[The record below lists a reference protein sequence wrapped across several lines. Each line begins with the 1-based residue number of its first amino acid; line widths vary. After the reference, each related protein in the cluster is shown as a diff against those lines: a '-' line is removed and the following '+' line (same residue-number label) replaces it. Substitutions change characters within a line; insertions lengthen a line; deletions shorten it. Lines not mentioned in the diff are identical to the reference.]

1 MAPFDSALTTKISPL
16 IDGQVPDHIQA
27 DHPIFVEFLRQYY
40 KFLESA
46 QITIDG
52 TIDQVLLETL
62 SENFLVLDGTD
73 ISGSNAADK
82 IVFETGSG
90 TTGKFEVGETI
101 TGSTSKATATI
112 LVDNDETLFISSNQR
127 FIEGETITGA
137 SSSATSTLKKYRANP
152 VQNIQQ
158 LFEYADPDNT
168 VDHFLTAFKDSFMES
183 IPQSLASGVSK
194 RNLIKQIRD
203 LYAAKGTSE
212 GHKLFFR
219 IFLGQDAII
228 NYPAQYMLR
237 MSDGNWSKPVA
248 IRCTSDSAGALPDE
262 MAGQEITGASSGT
275 TAQIIS
281 VSQFNQGTDSV
292 VEFIL
297 REDSIQGS
305 GFTTSETI
313 TGKSTSGDF
322 TMQFTIQGIV
332 LSVTTGDFGGI
343 LYEVGDTV
351 TLDPLVGNGKATA
364 NVSKIKSGSISDI
377 HIDAPGSGYNVG
389 DSIKFTNDA
398 SDSSVNSAQAFVS
411 VTGGRLNTEES
422 TSTTPTFFNLE
433 AKTQESFIKQ
443 RILLN
448 GTAVATVTGEPYAVH
463 GTDRRFSDSKT
474 YYFPLYLSEERAK
487 AKNTETGTASFFI
500 FDQYPGQVFW
510 GPSNNL
516 NTAQSTYSTSLY
528 NLFHATTPTL
538 DDGFSLRLESGNA
551 AVDSGGVNTEAVL
564 GDLIL
569 SETDALARDTYGTPT
584 DGIILEEGSLGID
597 EFSEI
602 NRVFLVNGGSG
613 YTAMPSAT
621 ISTVNGTEGKVVA
634 LTTDIGQITEIE
646 IKDSGFKY
654 SSAPGVT
661 ANTNLIL
668 KDVTGTFGAGNT
680 LQTHTGSVVAF
691 TPATNKLTIS
701 STPTNRLQGEQLE
714 ATNDGITLE
723 DFDIVEPGRPDHGP
737 IATVYKVNDEFGSGI
752 LLDGYSE
759 EGSKIVIESFEIGN
773 IATDGFETFV
783 DQISMEVADMDSPID
798 EGIELESGLF
808 VPTDSSGR
816 FLLDSHREKPFL
828 RSQRTEDNVL
838 LEDAAAGTNI
848 FGEQETGLL
857 RFNFSM
863 EDVGDSIDLE
873 FGTPDRGNR
882 GRIQA
887 EIGTE
892 SSTGMGRLPRIVFDG
907 TGLIDND
914 AVEYELDT
922 SIVFGNNDD
931 AIILE
936 DSLPDGSGSPSYLVN
951 EDQGNAII
959 LNTSGGQD
967 NLDDVGDKL
976 LQPVFDVSAFS
987 NHGQSIAHANTP
999 DGRLLGEGLE
1009 TFILETSISGLREPT
1024 IRPSTPIQRMTA
1036 GAGSFILYDNAVY
1049 PGDEDGY
1056 GNIIREEDGGKILNE
1071 HSGQNML
1078 LDGTDASS
1086 TDAGDQ
1092 VLMEN
1097 ETGTDQIILDRTATD
1112 GTDAGDEIVMEDAFN
1127 VIGDNIL
1134 DSGGA
1139 SGVILAQGTAQGTA
1153 QIGTTIT
1160 KPGGY
1165 LNTNSLID
1173 EDVVRIQDSYFYQ
1186 QFSYEVTVG
1195 SVLSAYINELKAS
1208 VHPAG
1213 FIPFGK
1219 VSLASQVAARLG
1231 DPAAG
1236 GVIDY
1241 TGDDTFT
1248 PELASLFGIVFGET
1262 IDMTTGV
1269 REGTGI
1275 LDPTGGSSLK
1285 DTLIQENGVAIG
1297 DLLLEETDG
1306 DNLQFESG
1314 LDIAIENSASSG
1326 DGAILLDVGAGS
1338 GRVLLETAL
1347 GETVTAKRFLQHI
1360 TELKVRPEIKAP
1372 QTAYGAPLL
1381 SGIEPGSLFFDQ
1393 PFVQLEDGMRDKL
1406 PAIMKDNL
1414 LLDGTDTFGTNAG
1427 DKIAYESSH
1436 DLNIDS
1442 GVRIG
1447 DISNISV
1454 KDLVEI
1460 DTIGFIEGRSDDGN
1474 YYPVP
1479 EGGIVFE
1486 QSAASDELVLEDY
1499 MHFILEGGRL
1509 SDVLL
1514 LENGHTLL
1522 QESNSQPFT
1531 LEDNLQAF
1539 PDGTNE
1545 LTHIRLETA
1554 TDSTGHL
1561 LGEGIQAGDNSI
1573 NIVLDGQLH
1582 RGEKLLTEGSKIEF
1596 EDNTNTGSIPDGL
1609 FGNKNI
1615 EQYTREARIF
1625 SHNVESFGGR
1635 LALQDEFEIG
1645 LEVALEDG
1653 TGSIIFDGTSAVL
1666 DIEGQILLDG
1676 TDSAK
1681 TDAGDKVILD
1691 ASASGTDVGENL
1703 LLDSTGGRDLGDK
1716 LIMFDTIRN
1725 VVVGNEGGSFLLD
1738 GTDGTSSNAG
1748 DEILLEVDYENRS
1761 GTLEFLK
1768 QNSIN
1773 IANAL
1778 PSEGGGLTLPISEAD
1793 AGEGQVLVTTF
1804 DSAIGTFDSTQ
1815 TTFDAA

>member
-62 SENFLVLDGTD
+62 TENFLVLDGTD

-82 IVFETGSG
+82 IVFESGSG
-90 TTGKFEVGETI
+90 TTGKFEIGETI

-112 LVDNDETLFISSNQR
+112 LVDDNETLFISANQQ
-127 FIEGETITGA
+127 FIEGETITGG
-137 SSSATSTLKKYRANP
+137 SSGATSTLKKYRANP

-168 VDHFLTAFKDSFMES
+168 VDHFLSAFRDSFMES

-219 IFLGQDAII
+219 IFLGQEATI

-237 MSDGNWSKPVA
+237 MSDGNWSNPVA
-248 IRCTSDSAGALPDE
+248 IRCTSDSAGALPSE
-262 MAGQEITGASSGT
+262 MAGQVVTGASSGT

-281 VSQFNQGTDSV
+281 VSEFNQGTDAV
-292 VEFIL
+292 VEFTL
-297 REDSIQGS
+297 REDSIQGA
-305 GFTTSETI
+305 GFSISETI

-322 TMQFTIQGIV
+322 PMQFTIQGIV
-332 LSVTTGDFGGI
+332 LSVTAGDFGGI

-351 TLDPLVGNGKATA
+351 TLDEQTGNGKATA
-364 NVSKIKSGSISDI
+364 KVSEIKSGSVSDI
-377 HIDAPGSGYNVG
+377 HIDNPGAGYNIG
-389 DSIKFTNDA
+389 DGIKFTNDA
-398 SDSSVNSAQAFVS
+398 SDTSVDSARAFVS
-411 VTGGRLNTEES
+411 VTGGRLNTEDS
-422 TSTTPTFFNLE
+422 TTATPTFFNLE
-433 AKTQESFIKQ
+433 DDTQTSFVSN

-463 GTDRRFSDSKT
+463 GTDRRFSDAKT
-474 YYFPLYLSEERAK
+474 YYFPLYLSEDRAK
-487 AKNTETGTASFFI
+487 AKNTETGLATFFI
-500 FDQYPGQVFW
+500 FDQYPGVVFW

-516 NTAQSTYSTSLY
+516 NTAQSTYSTNLY
-528 NLFHATTPTL
+528 NLFYATTPTL
-538 DDGFSLRLESGNA
+538 DDGYSLRLESGNA
-551 AVDSGGVNTEAVL
+551 AVDSGGLNTESEL
-564 GDLIL
+564 GDLII
-569 SETDALARDTYGTPT
+569 SETDSLARDNYGTDS
-584 DGIILEEGSLGID
+584 DGIILETGSLGVD
-597 EFSEI
+597 EASEL
-602 NRVFLVNGGSG
+602 NRIFLVSGGTG
-613 YTAMPSAT
+613 YTALPSAT
-621 ISTVNGTEGKVVA
+621 VSSENGTSGEVVA
-634 LTTDIGQITEIE
+634 LTTDIGAITEIE
-646 IKDSGFKY
+646 VTDSGFKY
-654 SSAPGVT
+654 STAPAVT

-680 LQTHTGSVVAF
+680 LQTHTGSVVSF
-691 TPATNKLTIS
+691 NPSTNKLTIS
-701 STPTNRLQGEQLE
+701 ATPTNRLQGEQLL

-737 IATVYKVNDEFGSGI
+737 VSTIYKVNDEFGSGI
-752 LLDGYSE
+752 LIDGYNE
-759 EGSKIVIESFEIGN
+759 EGSKIVIESFETGDIQ
-773 IATDGFETFV
+773 ADGFETV
-783 DQISMEVADMDSPID
+783 ADQISMEVADMDSPID

-808 VPTDSSGR
+808 VATDSSGR
-816 FLLDSHREKPFL
+816 FLLDSHRAKPFL
-828 RSQRTEDNVL
+828 RSQRTEDNIL

-863 EDVGDSIDLE
+863 EDVGDNIDLE
-873 FGTPDRGNR
+873 ADTPGRTDGRGTS
-882 GRIQA
+882 IQLEDA
-887 EIGTE
+887 TE
-892 SSTGMGRLPRIVFDG
+892 SSTGMGRPPRIIFDG
-907 TGLIDND
+907 TGFSDND
-914 AVEYELDT
+914 APEYELNT
-922 SIVFGNNDD
+922 SIIFGNNDD

-936 DSLPDGSGSPSYLVN
+936 DSVPDGSGSPSYLVN

-967 NLDDVGDKL
+967 NLDDAGDKL
-976 LQPVFDVSAFS
+976 LQPVFDVSEFS

-1009 TFILETSISGLREPT
+1009 TFILEQSGDPVNEFGYRYREPAVNQS
-1024 IRPSTPIQRMTA
+1024 R
-1036 GAGSFILYDNAVY
+1036 FILFDNAVY

-1056 GNIIREEDGGKILNE
+1056 GNIVTEDTGGKILNE

-1092 VLMEN
+1092 VLMED
-1097 ETGTDQIILDRTATD
+1097 EVGTDQIILDRTATD

-1127 VIGDNIL
+1127 VVGDSIL

-1153 QIGTTIT
+1153 AIGTTIF
-1160 KPGGY
+1160 KKGNY
-1165 LNTNSLID
+1165 LNTNSLIN

-1186 QFSYEVTVG
+1186 QFSYEVTVA
-1195 SVLSAYINELKAS
+1195 SVLTDYIDELKAS

-1219 VSLASQVAARLG
+1219 VSLASQIAAKLG

-1248 PELASLFGIVFGET
+1248 PELASLFGVVFGET
-1262 IDMTTGV
+1262 LDMTTAV
-1269 REGTGI
+1269 REGPGV

-1297 DLLLEETDG
+1297 DLILEETDG

-1314 LDIAIENSASSG
+1314 LNIAAENSASSG
-1326 DGAILLDVGAGS
+1326 DGAILLDEGAGS
-1338 GRVLLETAL
+1338 GRLLMETAL
-1347 GETVTAKRFLQHI
+1347 GETATAKRFLQHV

-1393 PFVQLEDGMRDKL
+1393 PFIQLEDGLRDKL

-1414 LLDGTDTFGTNAG
+1414 LLEGTDTFGTDAG
-1427 DKIAYESSH
+1427 DRIAFENSL
-1436 DLNIDS
+1436 DLNINS

-1447 DISNISV
+1447 DISNLSV
-1454 KDLVEI
+1454 KDLVEL
-1460 DTIGFIEGRSDDGN
+1460 DTIGFVEGRSDDGN

-1486 QSAASDELVLEDY
+1486 QSAASDELVLENY
-1499 MHFILEGGRL
+1499 LIFITEDGDFIDLETGTDTG
-1509 SDVLL
+1509 
-1514 LENGHTLL
+1514 
-1522 QESNSQPFT
+1522 
-1531 LEDNLQAF
+1531 NLIG
-1539 PDGTNE
+1539 DGT
-1545 LTHIRLETA
+1545 
-1554 TDSTGHL
+1554 GY
-1561 LGEGIQAGDNSI
+1561 QAHNI

-1582 RGEKLLTEGSKIEF
+1582 KGEKILTEGSKIEF

-1625 SHNVESFGGR
+1625 SNNLESFGGR
-1635 LALQDEFEIG
+1635 LSLQDEFEIG

-1676 TDSAK
+1676 TDAGKS
-1681 TDAGDKVILD
+1681 DEGDKVILD

-1748 DEILLEVDYENRS
+1748 DEILLEVDYENRG
-1761 GTLEFLK
+1761 GTLQFLQ

-1773 IANAL
+1773 VANAL
-1778 PSEGGGLTLPISEAD
+1778 SSEAGGLTLPISEAD